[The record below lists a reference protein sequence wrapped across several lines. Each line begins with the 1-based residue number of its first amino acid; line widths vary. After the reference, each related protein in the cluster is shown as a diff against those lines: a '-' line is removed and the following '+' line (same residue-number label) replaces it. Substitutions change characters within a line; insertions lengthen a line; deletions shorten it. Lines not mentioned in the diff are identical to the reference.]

1 MYYEESEIVELKS
14 TITDDVTTEIVAF
27 LNSNLNGFIYIG
39 VDDFGNKLLLTKKE
53 LDKIDSKNK

>member
-14 TITDDVTTEIVAF
+14 TITDDVKTEIVAF